1 MKHRSIGLIDTS
13 RESGVRI
20 NSSHGA
26 NKMAENVVDSAVAF
40 IKSLDDKSEFRPFAY
55 YDKHLDCICVQLLD
69 CSFKEERKHK
79 IITVLSANH
88 TEQNTFAGF
97 NIKGVRFVFEQMKL
111 PATGVYKLA
120 DLIDK
125 LVRFFPDAATK
136 QVQVAFSPIMREQNL
151 SVSVDFA

>member
-1 MKHRSIGLIDTS
+1 MKHRLIGLIGTS
-13 RESGVRI
+13 KKSGVRI
-20 NSSHGA
+20 SSSHGES
-26 NKMAENVVDSAVAF
+26 KMTDYIVDSAAAF
-40 IKSLDDKSEFRPFAY
+40 IKSFDDKSEFRPFAY
-55 YDKHLDCICVQLLD
+55 YDKHLDCIRVQLLD

-111 PATGVYKLA
+111 PATGVYKLT

-125 LVRFFPDAATK
+125 LVKYFPDAATR
-136 QVQVAFSPIMREQNL
+136 QVQVAFSPIMREQDL